1 VWSGR
6 HVLSGCPFLGCTS
19 SRKEDGLAAVLVL
32 VVQKLG
38 YGNVKLSN
46 DSPGQALSAPGV

>member
-1 VWSGR
+1 MWSGR